1 MTIIKRSTKG
11 AALTYAEMD
20 ENLRDL
26 DEDMTLNRV
35 LSNGDSS
42 NENATIMGNVTLG
55 DVTAN
60 SLSLVNAIAKP
71 AYVVKR
77 TGTFQFDH
85 NTQTTVIWGN
95 TQGTQ
100 ILLDTDSGHIDNFDG
115 FGQPGNTYQCKSS
128 GWYQVDCSI
137 VVDDNEGDAG
147 TSTTLIMGMSERTT
161 HTADAP
167 YGIDTATPVMT
178 TGSKFVDASTISA
191 SIHGLAYL
199 TAGRYYSIEMF
210 YKSSNAS
217 DGNLLLTSDTID
229 GAVSNGLGQFLV
241 TSNITRWSLH
251 KVFD

>member
-20 ENLRDL
+20 ENFRDL
-26 DEDMTLNRV
+26 DEDMTLDRV

-60 SLSLVNAIAKP
+60 SLSLVNAISKP
-71 AYVVKR
+71 AYVVKK
-77 TGTFQFDH
+77 TGTFSFNH
-85 NTQTTVIWGN
+85 NTQTVIDWGN
-95 TQGTQ
+95 GQGTN
-100 ILLDTDSGHIDNFDG
+100 IELDTDSGHISVFADAS
-115 FGQPGNTYQCKSS
+115 QPGNTYQCKST

-161 HTADAP
+161 HTTASP
-167 YGIDTATPVMT
+167 YGLDTATPVLT

-217 DGNLLLTSDTID
+217 DGALLLSSNKID
-229 GAVSNGLGQFLV
+229 GAVSNGLGQAQV
-241 TSNITRWSLH
+241 SSRITRWSLH

>member
-71 AYVVKR
+71 AYVVR
-77 TGTFQFDH
+77 LDGSFQFAH
-85 NTQTTVIWGN
+85 NTQTWVTWGN
-95 TQGTQ
+95 NPGTQ
-100 ILLDTDSGHIDNFDG
+100 ILLDTDSGHIDNFSNTS
-115 FGQPGNTYQCKSS
+115 QPGNTYQCKSS

-137 VVDDNEGDAG
+137 VVDDAEGDAG
-147 TSTTLIMGMSERTT
+147 TSTTLIVGMSERTT
-161 HTADAP
+161 YTTASP
-167 YGIDTATPVMT
+167 YGIDTATAVMT
-178 TGSKFVDASTISA
+178 SGSKFVDASTISA

-199 TAGRYYSIEMF
+199 TANRYYTIEMF

-217 DGNLLLTSDTID
+217 DGALLLTADTID
-229 GAVSNGLGQFLV
+229 GAVSNGLGRV
-241 TSNITRWSLH
+241 SASSNITRWSLH

>member
-1 MTIIKRSTKG
+1 
-11 AALTYAEMD
+11 MD
-20 ENLRDL
+20 ENFRDL
-26 DEDMTLNRV
+26 DEDMTLDRV

-42 NENATIMGNVTLG
+42 NENATIMGNVALG

-60 SLSLVNAIAKP
+60 SLSLVNAISKP
-71 AYVVKR
+71 AYVVKK
-77 TGTFQFDH
+77 TGSFAFNH
-85 NTQTTVIWGN
+85 NTQIVIEWGN
-95 TQGTQ
+95 GQGTN
-100 ILLDTDSGHIDNFDG
+100 IELDTDSGHISVFADSNQPGG
-115 FGQPGNTYQCKSS
+115 FASQPGNTYQCKST

-161 HTADAP
+161 HTTASP
-167 YGIDTATPVMT
+167 YGLDTATPVLT

-217 DGNLLLTSDTID
+217 DGALLLSSNKID
-229 GAVSNGLGQFLV
+229 GAVSNGLGQAQV
-241 TSNITRWSLH
+241 SSRITRWSLH